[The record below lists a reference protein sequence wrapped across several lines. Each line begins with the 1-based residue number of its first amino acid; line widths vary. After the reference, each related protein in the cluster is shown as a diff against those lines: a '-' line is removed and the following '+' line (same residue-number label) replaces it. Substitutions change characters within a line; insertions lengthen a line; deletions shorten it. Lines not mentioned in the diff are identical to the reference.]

1 MKNLEELVIAY
12 PTKGWRIATVG
23 DVAQVKG
30 GKRLP
35 KGEKFAEIVT
45 PFPYIRVTDFVGF
58 CVDTS
63 DIRYLRPE
71 TQAAIRRYTISMNDI
86 YISIAGSIGITG
98 MIPSELEGANLTENA
113 AKLVVNHQLVYTR
126 FLMYFLSSEIA
137 QREIRGQTVKNA
149 QPKLAL
155 ARVASIKI
163 PVPPLPEQRK
173 IAGVLGVVQRAME
186 QQERLLALTAELKK
200 ALLHKLFTEG
210 LRGEPQKQTDIGPVP
225 ESWDVVELISAV
237 EQIDYGIS
245 APIPKTPPENGVKIV
260 STADITKDGRLLY
273 EKIRRIVAP
282 EKTVKRLT
290 LQTGDVLFNWRNSA
304 ELIGKSAVFQE
315 QSEPHVF
322 ASFILRIK
330 CGEKKSHNFFLA
342 HLMNYFRETSVF
354 LKLARR
360 AVNQANYNRNE
371 ISVLKIPLPT
381 YPEQRKIAEVIG
393 AVDAKLRHHRQKEAK
408 LEALFRTLLHQLMT
422 AQLRVHDLDLPELEA
437 FVRNGKP

>member
-1 MKNLEELVIAY
+1 MKGTAKNDEDGLMDAWSECPLESIAQTTSGGTPDRKRAEFYGGEIPWVKSGELNDSYIFSTEETLTPEGLKHSSAKLF
-12 PTKGWRIATVG
+12 PTGTLLMAMYGATVG
-23 DVAQVKG
+23 KTAILKTDAATNQAVCAIFPDQ
-30 GKRLP
+30 
-35 KGEKFAEIVT
+35 EKADA
-45 PFPYIRVTDFVGF
+45 DF
-58 CVDTS
+58 
-63 DIRYLRPE
+63 LR
-71 TQAAIRRYTISMNDI
+71 
-86 YISIAGSIGITG
+86 
-98 MIPSELEGANLTENA
+98 
-113 AKLVVNHQLVYTR
+113 
-126 FLMYFLSSEIA
+126 YFLIGERQELLK
-137 QREIRGQTVKNA
+137 QRYGGA
-149 QPKLAL
+149 QPNISQNVI
-155 ARVASIKI
+155 RNFSVRR
-163 PVPPLPEQRK
+163 PPLPEQRK
-173 IAGVLGVVQRAME
+173 IAGVLGLVQLAME
-186 QQERLLALTAELKK
+186 QQERLLTLTVELKK

-210 LRGEPQKQTDIGPVP
+210 LRGETQKQTKIGPVP

-245 APIPKTPPENGVKIV
+245 APIPKAPPENGVKIV

-315 QSEPHVF
+315 RSERHVF

-330 CGEKKSHNFFLA
+330 CGEQKSHNFFLA

-381 YPEQRKIAEVIG
+381 HQEQRDIAEAIA
-393 AVDAKLRHHRQKEAK
+393 AVDAKIHHHRQKKAK
-408 LEALFRTLLHQLMT
+408 LEDLFRTMLHQLMT
-422 AQLRVHDLDLPELEA
+422 AQIRVHDLDLEGLLAQPVAEMDS
-437 FVRNGKP
+437 KS